1 MKYASVLTHT
11 LHSILLELSCDQVS
25 METKRVILARFVDFD
40 VTPTNVLPW
49 QQDVRF
55 SEKFYFC

>member
-1 MKYASVLTHT
+1 
-11 LHSILLELSCDQVS
+11 

-40 VTPTNVLPW
+40 VTSTNVLPW

-55 SEKFYFC
+55 SQKFFFVEKYLENQFWQLFATILHFPPFS